1 MRLVHGGKWVIKNLA
16 VGGAKSRWLFVR
28 DGPKDRDGK
37 VRQERRALIELQ
49 PAHAAMVFQ
58 IFSDARFVDAEMFG
72 EFFFQVRAF
81 AAASTAAQHVP
92 DAHAQRLAR
101 FGVIVSG
108 LVRVRDEEDAGPGGR
123 LVGLLERMDRTSQKA
138 AKLRL
143 ELRHARGK
151 RGIARANARRRQ

>member
-58 IFSDARFVDAEMFG
+58 IFSDARFVDAQMFG

-81 AAASTAAQHVP
+81 AGSAPAAKHVP
-92 DAHAQRLAR
+92 DPDTQRLAR
-101 FGVIVSG
+101 LGVVVSG
-108 LVRVRDEEDAGPGGR
+108 
-123 LVGLLERMDRTSQKA
+123 
-138 AKLRL
+138 
-143 ELRHARGK
+143 
-151 RGIARANARRRQ
+151 